1 MMFKIG
7 NFSFC
12 AATNTGR
19 CRENNEDRYICRPVM
34 NDRLVLLAAIDGC
47 GGMQGGDVAA
57 GIAEEATLTYLLRT
71 RATTRHILCDAMMYA
86 NNFIYDERKSTGR
99 YANMGCV
106 MSSVLVDMDAWL
118 ASVVHVGDTRV
129 YSIKGK
135 SITQVT
141 TDHSPVGSLVRR
153 GLLTEEEARHHPMKG
168 QLERVM
174 GLRPLH
180 VKNNDYLERQNI
192 RLTDG
197 TVLLVCSD
205 GLTDMLSPE
214 EILDVINSGPFYE
227 AAQRLVD
234 AANEAGGY
242 DNITAVLCKLE
253 LPGKSGHGNVIPHE
267 DKKPAE
273 KNLVSCLLRRL
284 LPFAPPQADI
294 FEK

>member
-12 AATNTGR
+12 AATDTGR

-34 NDRLVLLAAIDGC
+34 NGRVVLLAAIDGC

-57 GIAEEATLTYLLRT
+57 DIAEEATLSYLLRT
-71 RATTRHILCDAMMYA
+71 RVTTRHVLCDAMMYA
-86 NNFIYDERKSTGR
+86 NNFIYDERTCTGR
-99 YANMGCV
+99 YGNMACV
-106 MSSVLVDMDAWL
+106 MSSMLVDMDAWQ

-135 SITQVT
+135 DITQLT

-153 GLLTEEEARHHPMKG
+153 GLLTEEQARNHPMKG

-174 GLRPLH
+174 GLHPLQ
-180 VKNNDYLERQNI
+180 VKDNDYLERQSI

-205 GLTDMLSPE
+205 GLTDMLLPE
-214 EILDVINSGPFYE
+214 EILEIINSVPFYE
-227 AAQRLVD
+227 AAQHLVD
-234 AANEAGGY
+234 AANEAGGH
-242 DNITAVLCKLE
+242 DNITAVLCKLD
-253 LPGKSGHGNVIPHE
+253 LSGK
-267 DKKPAE
+267 
-273 KNLVSCLLRRL
+273 
-284 LPFAPPQADI
+284 
-294 FEK
+294 